1 MPYLRKVAILKP
13 CIINEY
19 LQNVKSLPEC
29 FYLVILWLSLKTCQ
43 MHWSEHTVDTERN
56 LWYFFKWL
64 LTITIL
70 LRKQAGHFTH
80 WSKKLIYLLI
90 ANSNQDPHFFSKV
103 GVSFIY
109 FSKPCGIPN
118 KDASTKNSKFNCWL
132 RGNSGFP

>member
-1 MPYLRKVAILKP
+1 M
-13 CIINEY
+13 
-19 LQNVKSLPEC
+19 C
-29 FYLVILWLSLKTCQ
+29 FYLVIIWLSLKTCQ

-90 ANSNQDPHFFSKV
+90 ANSGSTFFFLKL
-103 GVSFIY
+103 GLVSYIFRNLAAFQIRMHQQ
-109 FSKPCGIPN
+109 KIPN
-118 KDASTKNSKFNCWL
+118 SIVDSEVTLVSQKHTKMCRTKISSKFCQKSKNEVL
-132 RGNSGFP
+132 KFLS